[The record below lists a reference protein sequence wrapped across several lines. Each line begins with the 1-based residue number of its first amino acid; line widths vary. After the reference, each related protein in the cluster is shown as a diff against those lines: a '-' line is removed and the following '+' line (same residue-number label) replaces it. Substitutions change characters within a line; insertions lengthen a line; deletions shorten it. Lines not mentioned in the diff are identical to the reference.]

1 MFAFSLQNI
10 SNCIRT
16 RSVENITKASQE
28 AEAPTFLTSF
38 GPVVDGI
45 FVNNDPAFNLEN
57 HGSLF
62 QDLDLM
68 IGLSVNEAF
77 HLLSQKDIEF
87 GIDLNKRDAIFRTLV
102 RNLYQFHR
110 TEILYAITDQ
120 YTDWTDPK
128 HHPNSLRST
137 VLEALSD
144 GLYAAPLI
152 KLARLHASRN
162 DEQISSSNNKPQSK
176 KSNTYVYVFAHETR
190 GMKRGGVQGSVHGE
204 DMMYILGYPMMDKT
218 YLSTSLYNHKFEDVD
233 KVMSETMMRYISNF
247 VKSG

>member
-1 MFAFSLQNI
+1 M
-10 SNCIRT
+10 
-16 RSVENITKASQE
+16 ASY
-28 AEAPTFLTSF
+28 

-68 IGLSVNEAF
+68 IGLNLNEAF
-77 HLLSQKDIEF
+77 HLLSQKDVEF
-87 GIDLNKRDAIFRTLV
+87 GIDISKRDAIFRTLV
-102 RNLYQFHR
+102 RNLYQYHR
-110 TEILYAITDQ
+110 TEILYAITDH

-128 HHPNSLRST
+128 FHPNSVRST

-144 GLYAAPLI
+144 GLYAAPLM
-152 KLARLHASRN
+152 KLARLHANRN
-162 DEQISSSNNKPQSK
+162 DDSTISHNNPQSK

-190 GMKRGGVQGSVHGE
+190 GLKRGVVQGSVHGE
-204 DMMYILGYPMMDKT
+204 DIMYILGYPMMEKT
-218 YLSTSLYNHKFEDVD
+218 YLSNSLYNTKFEDVD
-233 KVMSETMMRYISNF
+233 KVISETMMRYISNF